1 MALAWLRRPRW
12 ERKKREAVGVPQT
25 YRIGTC
31 AVSGR
36 GCMAIN
42 LPGGALKKGQG
53 KALQRRAGAREQL
66 GEPGAREG
74 AGKGAELGQ
83 AHEAGKDGVVC

>member
-1 MALAWLRRPRW
+1 
-12 ERKKREAVGVPQT
+12 
-25 YRIGTC
+25 
-31 AVSGR
+31 
-36 GCMAIN
+36 MAIN

-83 AHEAGKDGVVC
+83 AHEAGKDGVAC